1 MRKKK
6 DQATAGLLGV
16 FLGCRHTL
24 AFNDQHD
31 GGIMAMQTEMVD
43 KSEKKVYAT
52 PQLIVHGTME
62 EITAQQNKVL
72 GPTDGFLFNQTP
84 IMNS

>member
-1 MRKKK
+1 
-6 DQATAGLLGV
+6 
-16 FLGCRHTL
+16 
-24 AFNDQHD
+24 
-31 GGIMAMQTEMVD
+31 MQTEMVD

-62 EITAQQNKVL
+62 EITAEQNKVL
-72 GPTDGFLFNQTP
+72 GATDGFLFNLLP